1 MENERGRQEV
11 LMALQGVGRLG
22 IMMDPVFKLTAA
34 GTILLIQHF
43 ARMYKEGLLN
53 RREFQNFQEF
63 AKLTEG
69 NYQIVNIPIGSWKEL
84 EKAGF
89 VIQME
94 ERGVRYVE
102 LPDLNQA
109 DGLVQ
114 VAIYGEDK
122 LKFQAWYDRFLMAA
136 MKGGEHELRD
146 LNNLTSGR
154 TSIVSIPIEQNV
166 DLLKD
171 DFDVL
176 QVNYSMLPDL
186 NVGDGDIQV
195 VVANADL
202 AKVEHWYRMYQE
214 QCLTDGKEIP
224 DFHTIDMGKYRE
236 TGAMDEESLKCY
248 NKVVTEVANKI

>member
-69 NYQIVNIPIGSWKEL
+69 NYQIINIPIGSWKEL

-114 VAIYGEDK
+114 AIADLSGKTLGFIKNCFDGFNILLTAVISLLFAGNLIGIGLGTILTVIGVGRVIALFNRLLESK
-122 LKFQAWYDRFLMAA
+122 MTGMA
-136 MKGGEHELRD
+136 
-146 LNNLTSGR
+146 
-154 TSIVSIPIEQNV
+154 
-166 DLLKD
+166 
-171 DFDVL
+171 
-176 QVNYSMLPDL
+176 QVN
-186 NVGDGDIQV
+186 
-195 VVANADL
+195 
-202 AKVEHWYRMYQE
+202 
-214 QCLTDGKEIP
+214 
-224 DFHTIDMGKYRE
+224 
-236 TGAMDEESLKCY
+236 
-248 NKVVTEVANKI
+248 KIE